1 MPTPI
6 EVDGE
11 QMMQCNACGNV
22 WDGFAQCNCWQWI
35 DDDDEADDNEADDN
49 EADDMIVLEID
60 YESDDSGYGGA

>member
-22 WDGFAQCNCWQWI
+22 WDGFAQCNCWQWM
-35 DDDDEADDNEADDN
+35 DDDN
-49 EADDMIVLEID
+49 EADDMIVLD